1 MKVFAI
7 SGSPREKSFTE
18 KMLNSFIQ
26 GLGRGVQLVK
36 FYPHK
41 MNINHCLGCWDCWT
55 KTKGVCQQKDEMARI
70 LPEVESADIILLAAP
85 LYVDGFPSHVKK
97 VFDRML
103 PIVKG
108 KMFVDWEGRSRH
120 VRRHSKDQRAILISS
135 CGFPEID
142 NFKPMKVHFKA
153 ICKNAGWIPS
163 GEIRITTSGAAHSPR
178 ILKKLDTIKQ
188 AGKEFAKL
196 SRIPLEL
203 EHKIAKEVMSRIVYR
218 SMVNAHFEGP
228 FSGAK
233 EFFSEIF
240 LRKAKKRQLEHKSR

>member
-18 KMLNSFIQ
+18 KMLNTFIQ
-26 GLGRGVQLVK
+26 GLGKGIHLVK

-55 KTKGVCQQKDEMARI
+55 KTKGICQQKDDMVRI
-70 LPEVESADIILLAAP
+70 LPEVENADLILIAAP
-85 LYVDGFPSHVKK
+85 VYVDGFPSHVKK

-108 KMFVDWEGRSRH
+108 SIFVDWEGHSRH
-120 VRRHSKDQRAILISS
+120 ERRKPKEQRAVLISS
-135 CGFPEID
+135 CGFPETD

-153 ICKNAGWIPS
+153 ICKNAGWVPS
-163 GEIRITTSGAAHSPR
+163 GYIRISASGAATTR
-178 ILKKLDTIKQ
+178 AIAKKLNFIKT
-188 AGKEFAKL
+188 AGEEFVKL
-196 SRIPLEL
+196 GRIPLEL
-203 EHKIAKEVMSRIVYR
+203 EHKIMREVISRIVYR

-228 FSGAK
+228 FSGVK

-240 LRKAKKRQLEHKSR
+240 FRRAKKKQIGA